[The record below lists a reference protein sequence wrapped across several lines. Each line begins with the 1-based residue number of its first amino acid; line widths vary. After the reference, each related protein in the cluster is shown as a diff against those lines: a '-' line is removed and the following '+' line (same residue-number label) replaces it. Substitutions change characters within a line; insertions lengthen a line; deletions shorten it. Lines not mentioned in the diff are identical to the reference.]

1 MEKAGEEMA
10 DKKRYEELINI
21 LDQYSYDYYVIDNP
35 TVEDAEYD
43 QKMQELLKIEE
54 AHPEWVTPESPSKR
68 VGGEVLEGFKKVEHD
83 TPMLS
88 LANAFNRDD
97 LADFDRRIRDKVG
110 DDISYMCELKIDG
123 LAVSLQYENGKYK
136 QGATRGDGTVG
147 EDITANLRTIRSIPM
162 KLKKA
167 YSIEVR
173 GEAFMPKRSFQ
184 KLNEI
189 REEEGQMLFANPRNA
204 AAGSLRQLDTKI
216 AASRNLD
223 IFLYAVADF
232 GEMGVETHSAGLDML
247 ETLGLKVNKER
258 RLCSNLEEVYAYID
272 EWTEKRA
279 GLAYDIDGIVLKLNN
294 LEQQRQMGTTVKSPR
309 WSIAYKFPAEEVP
322 TKLLDI
328 ELNVGRTGV
337 ITPTAVLEPVRV
349 AGTTVSRASLHNEDL
364 ITEKDIRIGDTVL
377 IKKAGDIIP
386 EVIKSITEERNG
398 SEKPFHMPK
407 NCPTCDSELVRLEEE
422 VALRCI
428 NPKCPAQIKEG
439 LIHFVSRN
447 AMNIDGLGE
456 KVIIQLFSMH
466 LIKDVADLFFL
477 SKEKL
482 LELERMGEKSVT
494 NLLASIEASKQNSLE
509 KLLFGLGI
517 RHVGAKAAKSL
528 AVHFETMD
536 NLKIA
541 DKETLTSIND
551 IGEKMADSIV
561 TYFANEEV
569 HDLLEEL
576 KRAGVNM
583 TYTGPK
589 LENMSEEELVFAGK
603 TVVLTGKLEKLTRN
617 DAKALIESLGGNVSG
632 SVSKKTDVVV
642 AGSDAGSKLA
652 KAEELAIPIWSE
664 EDLIEYLPDE
674 GGLNE

>member
-1 MEKAGEEMA
+1 MMA

-68 VGGEVLEGFKKVEHD
+68 VGGEVLEGFKKVAHD

-88 LANAFNRDD
+88 LANAFNQED

-110 DDISYMCELKIDG
+110 DDIAYMCELKIDG

-136 QGATRGDGTVG
+136 QGATRGDGTIG

-162 KLKKA
+162 KLQKD

-258 RLCSNLEEVYAYID
+258 RLCNSLEEVYAYIE

-386 EVIKSITEERNG
+386 EVIKSIIEERSG
-398 SEKPFHMPK
+398 SEEPFHMPK

-456 KVIIQLFSMH
+456 KVIIQLFSQH

-528 AVHFETMD
+528 AIHFDTMD
-536 NLKIA
+536 NLKVA

-589 LENMSEEELVFAGK
+589 LEDMSEEELVFAGK

>member
-1 MEKAGEEMA
+1 MA

-68 VGGEVLEGFKKVEHD
+68 VGGEVLEGFKKVAHD

-88 LANAFNRDD
+88 LANAFNQED

-110 DDISYMCELKIDG
+110 DDIAYMCELKIDG

-136 QGATRGDGTVG
+136 QGATRGDGTIG

-162 KLKKA
+162 KLQKD

-223 IFLYAVADF
+223 IFLYTVADF

-258 RLCSNLEEVYAYID
+258 RLCNSLEEVYAYIE

-294 LEQQRQMGTTVKSPR
+294 LEQQRQMGNTVKSPR

-349 AGTTVSRASLHNEDL
+349 AETTVSRASLHNEDL

-386 EVIKSITEERNG
+386 EVIKSITEKRSG
-398 SEKPFHMPK
+398 SEEPFHMPK
-407 NCPTCDSELVRLEEE
+407 NCPACDSELVRLEEE

-456 KVIIQLFSMH
+456 KVIIQLFSQH

-528 AVHFETMD
+528 AIHFDTMD
-536 NLKIA
+536 NLKVA

-589 LENMSEEELVFAGK
+589 LEDMSEEELVFTGK

>member
-1 MEKAGEEMA
+1 MA

-68 VGGEVLEGFKKVEHD
+68 VGGEVLEGFKKVAHD

-88 LANAFNRDD
+88 LANAFNQED

-110 DDISYMCELKIDG
+110 DDIAYMCELKIDG

-136 QGATRGDGTVG
+136 QGATRGDGTIG

-162 KLKKA
+162 KLQKD

-258 RLCSNLEEVYAYID
+258 RLCNSLEEVYAYIE

-279 GLAYDIDGIVLKLNN
+279 GLAFDIDGIVLKLNN
-294 LEQQRQMGTTVKSPR
+294 LEQQRQMGNTVKSPR

-386 EVIKSITEERNG
+386 EVIKSITEKRSG
-398 SEKPFHMPK
+398 SEEPFHMPK
-407 NCPTCDSELVRLEEE
+407 NCPACDSELVRLEEE

-456 KVIIQLFSMH
+456 KVIIQLFSQH

-494 NLLASIEASKQNSLE
+494 NLLASIQASKQNSLE

-528 AVHFETMD
+528 AIHFDTMD
-536 NLKIA
+536 NLKVA

-589 LENMSEEELVFAGK
+589 LEDMSEEELVFTGK

>member
-1 MEKAGEEMA
+1 MA

-68 VGGEVLEGFKKVEHD
+68 VGGEVLEGFKKVAHD

-88 LANAFNRDD
+88 LANAFNQED

-110 DDISYMCELKIDG
+110 DDIAYMCELKIDG

-136 QGATRGDGTVG
+136 QGATRGDGTIG

-162 KLKKA
+162 KLQKD

-258 RLCSNLEEVYAYID
+258 RLCNSLEEVYAYIE

-294 LEQQRQMGTTVKSPR
+294 LEQQRQMGNTVKSPR

-386 EVIKSITEERNG
+386 EVIKSITEKRSG
-398 SEKPFHMPK
+398 SEEPFHMPK
-407 NCPTCDSELVRLEEE
+407 NCPACDSELVRLEEE

-456 KVIIQLFSMH
+456 KVIIQLFSQH

-494 NLLASIEASKQNSLE
+494 NLLASIQASKQNSLE

-528 AVHFETMD
+528 AIHFDTMD
-536 NLKIA
+536 NLKVA

-589 LENMSEEELVFAGK
+589 LEVMSEEELVFAGK

>member
-1 MEKAGEEMA
+1 MA

-68 VGGEVLEGFKKVEHD
+68 VGGEVLEGFKKVAHD

-88 LANAFNRDD
+88 LANAFNQED

-110 DDISYMCELKIDG
+110 DDIAYMCELKIDG

-136 QGATRGDGTVG
+136 QGATRGDGTIG

-162 KLKKA
+162 KLQKD

-258 RLCSNLEEVYAYID
+258 RLCNSLEEVYAYIE

-294 LEQQRQMGTTVKSPR
+294 LEQQRQMGNTVKSPR

-386 EVIKSITEERNG
+386 EVIKSITEKRSG
-398 SEKPFHMPK
+398 SEEPFHMPK
-407 NCPTCDSELVRLEEE
+407 NCPACDSELVRLEEE

-456 KVIIQLFSMH
+456 KVIIQLFSQH

-528 AVHFETMD
+528 AIHFDTMD
-536 NLKIA
+536 NLKVA

-589 LENMSEEELVFAGK
+589 LEDMSEKELVFAGK

>member
-1 MEKAGEEMA
+1 MA

-68 VGGEVLEGFKKVEHD
+68 VGGEVLEGFKKVAHD

-88 LANAFNRDD
+88 LANAFNQED

-110 DDISYMCELKIDG
+110 DDIAYMCELKIDG

-136 QGATRGDGTVG
+136 QGATRGDGTIG

-162 KLKKA
+162 KLQKD

-258 RLCSNLEEVYAYID
+258 RLCNSLEEVYAYI
-272 EWTEKRA
+272 EEFFFFKQKT
-279 GLAYDIDGIVLKLNN
+279 AYDIDGIVLKLNN
-294 LEQQRQMGTTVKSPR
+294 LEQQRQMGNTVKSPR

-386 EVIKSITEERNG
+386 EVIKSITEKRSG
-398 SEKPFHMPK
+398 SEEPFHMPK
-407 NCPTCDSELVRLEEE
+407 NCPACDSELVRLEEE

-456 KVIIQLFSMH
+456 KVIIQLFSQH

-494 NLLASIEASKQNSLE
+494 NLLASIQASKQNSLE

-528 AVHFETMD
+528 AIHFDTMD
-536 NLKIA
+536 NLKVA

-589 LENMSEEELVFAGK
+589 LEDMSEEELVFTGK

>member
-1 MEKAGEEMA
+1 MA

-68 VGGEVLEGFKKVEHD
+68 VGGEVLEGFKKVAHD

-88 LANAFNRDD
+88 LANAFNQED

-110 DDISYMCELKIDG
+110 DDIAYMCELKIDG

-136 QGATRGDGTVG
+136 QGATRGDGTIG

-162 KLKKA
+162 KLQKD

-258 RLCSNLEEVYAYID
+258 RLCNSLEEVYAYID

-337 ITPTAVLEPVRV
+337 VTPTAVLEPVRV
-349 AGTTVSRASLHNEDL
+349 AGTTVRRASLHNEDL

-386 EVIKSITEERNG
+386 EVIKSITEERSG

-456 KVIIQLFSMH
+456 KVIIQLFSQH

-528 AVHFETMD
+528 AIHFDTMD
-536 NLKIA
+536 NLKVA

-589 LENMSEEELVFAGK
+589 LEDMSEEELVFAGK
-603 TVVLTGKLEKLTRN
+603 TVVLTGKLGKLTRN

>member
-1 MEKAGEEMA
+1 MA

-68 VGGEVLEGFKKVEHD
+68 VGGEVLEGFKKVAHD

-88 LANAFNRDD
+88 LANAFNQED

-110 DDISYMCELKIDG
+110 DDIAYMCELKIDG

-136 QGATRGDGTVG
+136 QGATRGDGTIG

-162 KLKKA
+162 KLQKD

-258 RLCSNLEEVYAYID
+258 RLCNSLEEVYAYIE

-386 EVIKSITEERNG
+386 EVIKSITEERSG
-398 SEKPFHMPK
+398 CEEPFHMPK

-456 KVIIQLFSMH
+456 KVIIQLFSQH

-517 RHVGAKAAKSL
+517 RHVGAKVAKSL
-528 AVHFETMD
+528 AIHFDTMD
-536 NLKIA
+536 NLKVA

-589 LENMSEEELVFAGK
+589 LEDMSEEELVFAGK

>member
-1 MEKAGEEMA
+1 MA

-68 VGGEVLEGFKKVEHD
+68 VGGEVLEGFKKVAHD

-88 LANAFNRDD
+88 LANAFNHED

-110 DDISYMCELKIDG
+110 DDIAYMCELKIDG

-136 QGATRGDGTVG
+136 QGATRGDGTIG

-162 KLKKA
+162 KLQKD

-258 RLCSNLEEVYAYID
+258 RLCSSLEEVYAYID

-279 GLAYDIDGIVLKLNN
+279 DLAYDIDGIVLKLNN

-309 WSIAYKFPAEEVP
+309 WSIAYKFPAEEIP

-386 EVIKSITEERNG
+386 EVIKSITEERSGN
-398 SEKPFHMPK
+398 EEPFHMPK
-407 NCPTCDSELVRLEEE
+407 KCPTCDSELVRLEEE

-456 KVIIQLFSMH
+456 KVIIQLFSQH

-536 NLKIA
+536 NLKVA

-589 LENMSEEELVFAGK
+589 LEDMSEEELVFAGK

-652 KAEELAIPIWSE
+652 KAEELSIPIWSE

>member
-1 MEKAGEEMA
+1 MA

-68 VGGEVLEGFKKVEHD
+68 VGGEILEGFKKVAHD

-88 LANAFNRDD
+88 LANAFNQED

-110 DDISYMCELKIDG
+110 DDIAYMCELKIDG

-136 QGATRGDGTVG
+136 QGATRGDGTIG

-162 KLKKA
+162 KLQKD

-258 RLCSNLEEVYAYID
+258 RLCNSLEEVYAYIE

-294 LEQQRQMGTTVKSPR
+294 LEQQRQMGNTVKSPR

-386 EVIKSITEERNG
+386 EVIKSITEKRSG
-398 SEKPFHMPK
+398 SEEPFHMPK
-407 NCPTCDSELVRLEEE
+407 NCPACDSELVRLEEE

-456 KVIIQLFSMH
+456 KVIIQLFSQH

-528 AVHFETMD
+528 AIHFDTMD
-536 NLKIA
+536 NLKVA

-589 LENMSEEELVFAGK
+589 LEDMSEEELVFAGK

>member
-1 MEKAGEEMA
+1 MA

-68 VGGEVLEGFKKVEHD
+68 VGGEVLEGFKKVAHD

-88 LANAFNRDD
+88 LANAFNQED

-110 DDISYMCELKIDG
+110 DDIAYMCELKIDG

-136 QGATRGDGTVG
+136 QGATRGDGTIG

-162 KLKKA
+162 KLQKD

-258 RLCSNLEEVYAYID
+258 RLCNSLEEVYAYIE

-294 LEQQRQMGTTVKSPR
+294 LEQQRQMGNTVKSPR

-386 EVIKSITEERNG
+386 EVIKSITEKRSG
-398 SEKPFHMPK
+398 SEEPFHMPK
-407 NCPTCDSELVRLEEE
+407 NCPACDSELVRLEEE

-456 KVIIQLFSMH
+456 KVIIQLFSQH

-482 LELERMGEKSVT
+482 LELERRGEKSVT

-528 AVHFETMD
+528 AIHFDTMD
-536 NLKIA
+536 NLKVA

-589 LENMSEEELVFAGK
+589 LEDMSEEELVFTGK

>member
-1 MEKAGEEMA
+1 MA

-68 VGGEVLEGFKKVEHD
+68 VGGEVLEGFKKVAHD

-88 LANAFNRDD
+88 LANAFNQED

-110 DDISYMCELKIDG
+110 DDIAYMCELKIDG

-136 QGATRGDGTVG
+136 QGATRGDGTIG

-162 KLKKA
+162 KLQKD

-258 RLCSNLEEVYAYID
+258 RLCNSLEEVYAYIE
-272 EWTEKRA
+272 EWTEKRV

-294 LEQQRQMGTTVKSPR
+294 LEQQRQMGNTVKSPR

-386 EVIKSITEERNG
+386 EVIKSITEKRSG
-398 SEKPFHMPK
+398 SEEPFHMPK
-407 NCPTCDSELVRLEEE
+407 NCPACDSELVRLEEE

-456 KVIIQLFSMH
+456 KVIIQLFSQH

-494 NLLASIEASKQNSLE
+494 NLLASIQASKQNSLE

-528 AVHFETMD
+528 AIHFDTMD
-536 NLKIA
+536 NLKVA

-589 LENMSEEELVFAGK
+589 LEDMSEEELVFAGK

>member
-1 MEKAGEEMA
+1 MMA

-68 VGGEVLEGFKKVEHD
+68 VGGEVLEGFKKVAHD

-88 LANAFNRDD
+88 LANAFNQED

-110 DDISYMCELKIDG
+110 DDIAYMCELKIDG

-136 QGATRGDGTVG
+136 QGATRGDGTIG

-162 KLKKA
+162 KLQKD

-258 RLCSNLEEVYAYID
+258 RLCNSLEEVYAYIE

-294 LEQQRQMGTTVKSPR
+294 LEQQRQMGNTVKSPR

-386 EVIKSITEERNG
+386 EVIKSITEKRSG
-398 SEKPFHMPK
+398 SEEPFHMPK
-407 NCPTCDSELVRLEEE
+407 NCPACDSELVRLEEE

-456 KVIIQLFSMH
+456 KVIIQLFSQH

-528 AVHFETMD
+528 AIHFDTMD
-536 NLKIA
+536 NLKVA

-589 LENMSEEELVFAGK
+589 LEDMSEEELVFTGK